1 MKKKKYIS
9 GKKREEKELK
19 MQTDMLIAFYKNN
32 LDIFAERELGIK
44 LTWFQRKMLK
54 MVQKGIR
61 KNEM

>member
-1 MKKKKYIS
+1 MKRKKHIF

-32 LDIFAERELGIK
+32 LDIFVERELGIK

-54 MVQKGIR
+54 MMQKGIR